1 MKKYIRSASEVDAE
15 RTPEEI
21 LSSMLSKLKDDFN
34 YALDGCEKIAADLS
48 VEDAIDVASELNF
61 QINEAISKVSELIT
75 SQGGLE
81 GSESVESSTQ
91 ITASEFS
98 DDEVS
103 CIFQLDPNIDIFYD
117 PEGVFGPAV
126 SSDELREY
134 WDNNC
139 KDDPSL
145 AAFDDFKSWYKVTT
159 GNFIELSP
167 YLDELVD
174 RFNRD
179 GYILQYS
186 YREAIDYFVRHIT
199 KAFRIPKEAATYIV
213 NTYLV

>member
-48 VEDAIDVASELNF
+48 VEDAIDVASELSN
-61 QINEAISKVSELIT
+61 QINEAISRVSELIT
-75 SQGGLE
+75 QQGSLE
-81 GSESVESSTQ
+81 DSESVESCTR
-91 ITASEFS
+91 ITASDFT

-103 CIFQLDPNIDIFYD
+103 CVFQLDPDTNIFYD
-117 PEGVFGPAV
+117 PEGVFSPAV

-134 WDNNC
+134 WDNNHNE
-139 KDDPSL
+139 DRSL
-145 AAFDDFKSWYKVTT
+145 AVFDDFKSWYKATT
-159 GNFIELSP
+159 TNFIELRP

-179 GYILQYS
+179 RYILQYS
-186 YREAIDYFVRHIT
+186 YEEAIDYFVRHIT
-199 KAFRIPKEAATYIV
+199 KAFRIPEKAAAYIV